1 MKLKIKIS
9 LNELNELSF
18 VSRELLKL
26 NNSTKYF
33 NTITL
38 INLNDFH
45 IFVFKKNLNCA
56 DKNKIRLTNICI
68 NQFEA
73 LKQVFELFYNEISK
87 QCNYCKAIYIQLKEA
102 AQKQIISKLH
112 LIN

>member
-9 LNELNELSF
+9 LYELNELSF
-18 VSRELLKL
+18 VSSELLKL

-33 NTITL
+33 NAITL

-45 IFVFKKNLNCA
+45 LFVLKKNLTCS
-56 DKNKIRLTNICI
+56 DKNKVRLTNICV

-73 LKQVFELFYNEISK
+73 LKQIFELFYNEIS
-87 QCNYCKAIYIQLKEA
+87 NYCKAIYLQLNEA
-102 AQKQIISKLH
+102 AQKQITSKFH

>member
-18 VSRELLKL
+18 TSRELLKL

-33 NTITL
+33 NAITV

-45 IFVFKKNLNCA
+45 IFVLKKNLTCP
-56 DKNKIRLTNICI
+56 DKNKVRLTNICV

-73 LKQVFELFYNEISK
+73 LKQIFELFYNEIS
-87 QCNYCKAIYIQLKEA
+87 NYCKAIYIQLKEA
-102 AQKQIISKLH
+102 AQKQITSKFH